1 MEKIHGII
9 SINKPFGITSTQ
21 VVREIKRSSMQKKVG
36 HSGTLDPTA
45 EGVLPICIGQGT
57 RVVENIMEFKKEYIG
72 TIRLGIS
79 TDTFDSMG
87 KILKISN
94 VDSISKKIIEENLKI
109 FYGEIKQTPPMFSAL
124 KNKGKRLYD
133 IARSGNSIQL
143 TPRNVSVSKIKL
155 IEWRP
160 PNAKILVQC
169 SKGFYMR
176 SLAEDLGKILNV
188 GAHLS
193 YLVRK
198 SVGPFKINESIS
210 LEDAIESFKENTW
223 DKYLLNPD
231 FALGKIPSTILDE
244 INENKI
250 KTGQTIFLTL
260 PLEKHKLGDQI
271 KAYGHR
277 GNFVGILSK
286 ISENGT
292 WKPDKVFASNQ

>member
-21 VVREIKRSSMQKKVG
+21 AVREIKRSSKQEKVG

-45 EGVLPICIGQGT
+45 VGVLPICIGQGT

-72 TIRLGIS
+72 TIRFGIS
-79 TDTFDSMG
+79 TDSFDSMG
-87 KILKISN
+87 TILKISN
-94 VDSISKKIIEENLKI
+94 INNISKKIIEENLKN
-109 FYGEIKQTPPMFSAL
+109 FHGEIKQTPPMFSAL

-133 IARSGNSIQL
+133 IARSGKSIHL

-155 IEWRP
+155 IEWNP

-176 SLAEDLGKILNV
+176 SLAQDLGSILNV

-198 SVGPFKINESIS
+198 SVGPFKIDESITLS
-210 LEDAIESFKENTW
+210 DAVECFKENNW
-223 DKYLLNPD
+223 NKYLLNPD
-231 FALGKIPSTILDE
+231 FALEKIHSTILDA
-244 INENKI
+244 INENKM
-250 KTGQTIFLTL
+250 KTGQTMSLAL
-260 PLEKHKLGDQI
+260 SLEKYELGDQVR
-271 KAYGHR
+271 AYDYK
-277 GNFVGILSK
+277 GNFLGILSK
-286 ISENGT
+286 VSKNGI
-292 WKPDKVFASNQ
+292 WKPHKVFVLN

>member
-21 VVREIKRSSMQKKVG
+21 AVREIKRSSKQEKVG

-45 EGVLPICIGQGT
+45 VGVLPICIGQGT

-72 TIRLGIS
+72 TIRFGIS
-79 TDTFDSMG
+79 TDSFDSMG
-87 KILKISN
+87 TILKISN
-94 VDSISKKIIEENLKI
+94 INSISKKIIEENLKN
-109 FYGEIKQTPPMFSAL
+109 FHGEIKQTPPMFSAL

-133 IARSGNSIQL
+133 IARSGKSIHL

-155 IEWRP
+155 IEWNP

-176 SLAEDLGKILNV
+176 SLAQDLGSILNV

-198 SVGPFKINESIS
+198 SVGPFKIDESITLS
-210 LEDAIESFKENTW
+210 DAVECFKENNW
-223 DKYLLNPD
+223 NKHLLNPD
-231 FALGKIPSTILDE
+231 FALEKIHSTILDA
-244 INENKI
+244 INENKM
-250 KTGQTIFLTL
+250 KTGQTMSLAL
-260 PLEKHKLGDQI
+260 SLEKYELGDQVR
-271 KAYGHR
+271 AYDYK
-277 GNFVGILSK
+277 GNFLGILSK
-286 ISENGT
+286 VSKNGI
-292 WKPDKVFASNQ
+292 WKPHKVFVLN